1 MFNYFIIENKNLGV
15 TLYMDEPINSQDGK
29 LRIYDKFLN
38 YTGEYWELS
47 ALIDKADDYGF
58 GNNVEE
64 FIKQKIISKYECA
77 QTMYELINLLFI
89 DYVKV
94 ETNYNSDPLNE
105 LTNYKDE
112 LSYII
117 LGNDKYYLSED

>member
-105 LTNYKDE
+105 LTNDKDE